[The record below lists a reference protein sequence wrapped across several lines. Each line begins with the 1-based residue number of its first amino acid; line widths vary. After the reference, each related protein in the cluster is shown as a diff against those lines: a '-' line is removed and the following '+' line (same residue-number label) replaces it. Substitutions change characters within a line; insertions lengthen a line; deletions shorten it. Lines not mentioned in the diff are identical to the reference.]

1 MMTVRLR
8 SKARITL
15 LAAFCGACAKL
26 LDISPP
32 ATSRSEPSDSAG
44 EAGAA
49 GNASQVSGGAGAGGQ
64 PSDVFG
70 GAGSGA
76 EQGGDTGEAG
86 AAGPVRGGAFNA
98 SGAGGRED
106 SEAGGAGAGA
116 AGNAA
121 GVGGTGNV
129 SGLGGGGDPSGGVG
143 GEGGGAVAPEFPR
156 HGTPCSVPGEFA
168 CSGPASRLRFV
179 CHDGAWAKAQTC
191 QEYSFCDRTTGACES
206 QMCEVPGRT
215 ECAGNDILIC
225 GPDRVTEPRVPCDFS
240 CNHVTGACH
249 IQSKNQL
256 LIDRAG
262 GLIDEARHWPLPGI
276 AVCFRDATSTSGV
289 VREAI
294 RHAVD
299 TSWGRHYGVTFVG
312 WGDCGESV
320 EGVEITLLDD
330 CVGPL
335 AVVPRSG
342 YPGTGSVLSI
352 AICQSHFDVKGAR
365 HPEPGGAPDLALLGY
380 VATHVFGHVLGLDD
394 WRYDDNWEWIMEQ
407 AIDLDQYQSIEFAGA
422 ELDRLTPFYG
432 EKPAEAWYAPSGR
445 CLAALAGDLESAA
458 CDGAEAARW
467 QFTAAGIQHVA
478 SGDCLSESAGSV
490 ALGTCTGIAEE
501 EAFRMDRVRWRTS
514 LNRCVTEVASPG
526 SGGAPLVTEPCY
538 PSWPAAQSFRV
549 EMLDEDH
556 VRIHTASGACVR
568 WPSDWTLPANPEVGA
583 CDGERD
589 TFEARNGR
597 IAISGR
603 CLEPM
608 LSSWLEFRA
617 CSANPRQHF
626 SMSGPIELG
635 GSALTL
641 GGTFDAPELQLTP
654 ATVPPLDA
662 QVFDYHF

>member
-1 MMTVRLR
+1 MAVLLR
-8 SKARITL
+8 SRARVTL

-32 ATSRSEPSDSAG
+32 ATSRSESSDSAG

-49 GNASQVSGGAGAGGQ
+49 GNASEVSGGAGAGGQ
-64 PSDVFG
+64 ASDVFG

-76 EQGGDTGEAG
+76 EQGGDAGEAG
-86 AAGPVRGGAFNA
+86 AAGAVRGGAFNA
-98 SGAGGRED
+98 AGAGGRED

-129 SGLGGGGDPSGGVG
+129 SGLGGGDPSGGVG
-143 GEGGGAVAPEFPR
+143 GEGGGVVAPDFPR

-191 QEYSFCDRTTGACES
+191 QEYSFCHRTTGACES

-249 IQSKNQL
+249 IQTTNQL

-262 GLIDEARHWPLPGI
+262 GLIDEARPWPLPGI
-276 AVCFRDATSTSGV
+276 AVCFRDGTSTNGV

-294 RHAVD
+294 RRAVD
-299 TSWGRHYGVTFVG
+299 TSWGRHFGVTFVG

-335 AVVPRSG
+335 AAVPRSG
-342 YPGTGSVLSI
+342 YPGTGGVLSI
-352 AICQSHFDVKGAR
+352 AICQSHFDVKGTR
-365 HPEPGGAPDLALLGY
+365 HPEPGGAPDLPLVGY

-394 WRYDDNWEWIMEQ
+394 WRYDDEWEWIMEQ
-407 AIDLDQYQSIEFAGA
+407 AIDLDQYQSIELLGA

-445 CLAALAGDLESAA
+445 CLAATTGDLESAP
-458 CDGAEAARW
+458 CDGAEPARW
-467 QFTAAGIQHVA
+467 QLTPAGIQHVA
-478 SGDCLSESAGSV
+478 SGDCLSASGGSV

-501 EAFRMDRVRWRTS
+501 ELFRTDRVRWRTS
-514 LNRCVTEVASPG
+514 LDRCMTEVASPA
-526 SGGAPLVTEPCY
+526 SGGAPLVTEQCH
-538 PSWPAAQSFRV
+538 PSWPAAQTFRF
-549 EMLDEDH
+549 EILDDDR

-597 IAISGR
+597 IAVSGR
-603 CLEPM
+603 CLETR
-608 LSSWLEFRA
+608 LSTWLEFRA
-617 CSANPRQHF
+617 CSQNARQHF
-626 SMSGPIELG
+626 SISGPFDLG
-635 GSALTL
+635 DSALTL
-641 GGTFDAPELQLTP
+641 GGTFDVPNLQLTP
-654 ATVPPLDA
+654 ATFPPLDA